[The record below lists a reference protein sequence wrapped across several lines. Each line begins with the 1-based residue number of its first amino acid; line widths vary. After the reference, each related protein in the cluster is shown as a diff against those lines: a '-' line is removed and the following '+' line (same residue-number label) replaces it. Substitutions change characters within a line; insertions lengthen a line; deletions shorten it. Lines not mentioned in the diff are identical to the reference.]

1 MVVADEGPRALMLN
15 LPGMRADQAARSPA
29 PGAPAHVAGLWRS
42 LTSRS
47 SQSRSCSSLS
57 LSLLHLTALVQAKAA
72 NTLSVH
78 SLETWRNTRPKQT
91 DYVFDTPKL

>member
-1 MVVADEGPRALMLN
+1 MVADEGPRALMLN

-57 LSLLHLTALVQAKAA
+57 PSLFPLHSSDPGERSLSNLIVILAVT
-72 NTLSVH
+72 N
-78 SLETWRNTRPKQT
+78 P
-91 DYVFDTPKL
+91 